1 MFVIMGATGQVGG
14 AVLEALKQ
22 RAIALRAVARDP
34 VRAQGLGVET
44 VRGDASETESLAAAF
59 TGAEAAFVMLVPP
72 HQALDVVAQSRVM
85 ARSIAAA
92 VRAAGVPHVVALSSV
107 GAHLREGNGIVQVL
121 HDFETALA
129 GAAPSLVFLRPG
141 EFLENW
147 AAVLPAVRDAGVLPS
162 GKLALDKRHE
172 AVSALDVGRVA
183 ADLLLDPRSGTRIV
197 DLAGPAPC
205 SALDAAAV
213 LSRLLGKPV
222 TAVPSSRE
230 QSVAALVAA
239 GLGADYATKLAD
251 LDEAINAGRLDFP
264 PSGDLRRGTVTLDAV
279 LERLVGGG

>member
-14 AVLEALKQ
+14 AALEALKQ
-22 RAIALRAVARDP
+22 RGIALRAVARDP

-44 VRGDASETESLAAAF
+44 LRGDASQTESLAAAF
-59 TGAEAAFVMLVPP
+59 AGAQATFVMLVPP
-72 HQALDVVAQSRVM
+72 YQARNVLAESRVI

-92 VRAAGVPHVVALSSV
+92 VRAAEVPHVVALSSV
-107 GAHLREGNGIVQVL
+107 GAHLSEGNGIVQVL

-129 GAAPSLVFLRPG
+129 DVAPSLVFLRPR

-147 AAVLPAVRDAGVLPS
+147 AGMLPVAREAGVLPT
-162 GKLALDKRHE
+162 GKAALDKRHE

-183 ADLLLDPRSGTRIV
+183 AELLLEPRPGTRIV
-197 DLAGPAPC
+197 DLAGPAPY

-213 LSRLLGKPV
+213 LSRLLDKPV

-230 QSVAALVAA
+230 QSVVALVAA
-239 GLGADYATKLAD
+239 GLGADYAAKLAD
-251 LDEAINAGRLDFP
+251 LDEAIDAGRLEFPAGGDF
-264 PSGDLRRGTVTLDAV
+264 RRGMVTLDAV
-279 LERLVGGG
+279 LQRLVGEG

>member
-1 MFVIMGATGQVGG
+1 MFVIMGVTGRVGG
-14 AVLEALKQ
+14 AALEALKQ
-22 RAIALRAVARDP
+22 RGIPLRAVARDP

-44 VRGDASETESLAAAF
+44 LRGDASDAESLAAAF
-59 TGAEAAFVMLVPP
+59 AGAEAAFVMLVPP
-72 HQALDVVAQSRVM
+72 YQARDVLAESRVM
-85 ARSIAAA
+85 ARAVAAA

-107 GAHLREGNGIVQVL
+107 GAHLSEGNGVVQVL
-121 HDFETALA
+121 HDFEAALA
-129 GAAPSLVFLRPG
+129 DAAPSLVFLRPA

-147 AAVLPAVRDAGVLPS
+147 AGMLPAARQAGVLPS
-162 GKLALDKRHE
+162 GKAALDMRHE

-183 ADLLLDPRSGTRIV
+183 ADLLLDPRAGTRIV

-239 GLGADYATKLAD
+239 GLGADYAAKLAD

-264 PSGDLRRGTVTLDAV
+264 AGGDLRRGTVTLDAV
-279 LERLVGGG
+279 LQRLVAGG